1 MEIDQQ
7 KIENIG
13 IFDCDKLSD
22 CLLQAKGSNRTW
34 TQFAS
39 EAGVNVAMLSRIV
52 NKKHKQP
59 LSMSVLSRIYGARE
73 DCNDSDLWWDLI
85 CANGFVSEKTVT
97 SNRRWKPENLAIT
110 AKKIL
115 WAAIAHF
122 NQSGYPVFS
131 TKGISEKDAEALIR
145 KISLRNVFGFTAETS
160 FGDSTDGRIAFFVDS
175 SVSSNT
181 GVSPLDK
188 FYKIFLNDANGLDCC
203 DARKIAF
210 IFSDEAQFSAF
221 VADTETLNVK
231 TDMCAMLVSLEAFCV
246 IEEVQLPGT
255 YDQVHP
261 RIGTTT
267 SYVR

>member
-7 KIENIG
+7 KPENIG
-13 IFDCDKLSD
+13 TFDSGKLAA
-22 CLLQAKGSNRTW
+22 CILRAKGSNRTLSR
-34 TQFAS
+34 FAS
-39 EAGVNVAMLSRIV
+39 EAGVNVATLSRIV
-52 NKKHKQP
+52 NKKHNQP
-59 LSMSVLSRIYGARE
+59 LSMSVLSRIYGARA
-73 DCNDSDLWWDLI
+73 DCDNYDLWWDLI
-85 CANGFVSEKTVT
+85 CANGFVSEKTVIN
-97 SNRRWKPENLAIT
+97 NRRCKPENPAIT

-122 NQSGYPVFS
+122 NQSGFPVFS
-131 TKGISEKDAEALIR
+131 TKSISEKDAEASIR

-261 RIGTTT
+261 RIGTTI
-267 SYVR
+267 SYLE